1 MNNNNPLLVLTYH
14 AIDDRSAVISVSP
27 EKFRWQMRQLTALGM
42 KGISLAQAFAH
53 LEQTGCYPPDA
64 AVLTFDDGYLS
75 VLEHAL
81 PVMAEHDFS
90 ATVFLV
96 TSMMGMNA
104 VQARAAH
111 PDFDRG
117 LLDWDQAE
125 TLVRA
130 GLEVGSHTVSHPDL
144 RCVSPCALEQEL
156 EQSKTLLEQRLQLRV
171 DALAYPYGHFNA
183 EVLATTSRYY
193 RRACTTRLG
202 RCGRQSDPW
211 QLNRVD
217 TYYLQRPQRFLKLLE
232 GRLEGWLQFRQHL
245 RDLKNLAGRAAPK
258 GPTTKATEARKP
270 ERKIDHL

>member
-1 MNNNNPLLVLTYH
+1 MNNNNPMLVLTYH

-27 EKFRWQMRQLTALGM
+27 EKFRWQMQQLTTLGM
-42 KGISLAQAFAH
+42 KGISLAQAFDH

-64 AVLTFDDGYLS
+64 VVLTFDDGYLS

-111 PDFDRG
+111 PDFDRD

-130 GLEVGSHTVSHPDL
+130 GFEVGSHTVNHPDL
-144 RCVSPCALEQEL
+144 RCVSPTELEQEIAH
-156 EQSKTLLEQRLQLRV
+156 SKNLLEQRLQPRV

-183 EVLATTSRYY
+183 EVLATTSRYH

-202 RCGRQSDPW
+202 RCGLQLDPW

-217 TYYLQRPQRFLKLLE
+217 AYYLQRPQRFLKLLE
-232 GRLEGWLQFRQHL
+232 GGLTGWLQFRQRL
-245 RDLKNLAGRAAPK
+245 RDLKNVAGRAATK
-258 GPTTKATEARKP
+258 GSTTQATATRKP
-270 ERKIDHL
+270 EK

>member
-1 MNNNNPLLVLTYH
+1 VNYNNSLLVLTYH

-27 EKFRWQMRQLTALGM
+27 ERFCWQMEQLAARGM
-42 KGISLAQAFAH
+42 KGISLAQAFDH
-53 LEQTGCYPPDA
+53 LEQTGCYPPNA
-64 AVLTFDDGYLS
+64 IVLTFDDGYLS

-81 PVMAEHDFS
+81 PVMTERGFS

-104 VQARAAH
+104 LQARAAH
-111 PDFDRG
+111 PDFSRG

-130 GLEVGSHTVSHPDL
+130 GFEVGSHTVSHPDL
-144 RCVSPCALEQEL
+144 RCVSPTTLEQEL
-156 EQSKTLLEQRLQLRV
+156 EQSKTLLEQRLQPRV

-183 EVLATTSRYY
+183 EVLAAASRYY

-202 RCGRQSDPW
+202 RSGRQSDPW

-217 TYYLQRPQRFLKLLE
+217 AYYLQRPQRFLKLLE
-232 GRLEGWLQFRQHL
+232 GGLAGWLQFRQHL
-245 RDLKNLAGRAAPK
+245 RDLKNMAGRAAPK
-258 GPTTKATEARKP
+258 RPTAKVTAARKQ
-270 ERKIDHL
+270 EK